1 MIFFGITNGVAAY
14 GVSVTKQGET
24 NIMKNEKL
32 TKMLSSKLTKSLAV
46 FVAVLLIGAAV
57 FVNYKL
63 FYDPVDAMGYG
74 DGNMENN
81 FTSTDGSS
89 SENYFTATVLNRQQ
103 SRDEAIDV
111 LRLVSESEDSSAEA
125 RAEASAKIAKI
136 ATDMQNE
143 STIETLVKAKGFE
156 ECVAIISDNSISVI
170 VGAESLQ
177 VSEAAQILAIVYE
190 TTGISPENVSI
201 ISRTSN

>member
-1 MIFFGITNGVAAY
+1 M
-14 GVSVTKQGET
+14 

-170 VGAESLQ
+170 VGTESLQ

>member
-1 MIFFGITNGVAAY
+1 
-14 GVSVTKQGET
+14 
-24 NIMKNEKL
+24 MKNEKL
-32 TKMLSSKLTKSLAV
+32 SKVLSSKLTRSLAV
-46 FVAVLLIGAAV
+46 FIAVLLIGAAV

-74 DGNMENN
+74 EGNMQNN
-81 FTSTDGSS
+81 FDSAATGGASE
-89 SENYFTATVLNRQQ
+89 ENYFTATALNRQQ

-111 LRLVSESEDSSAEA
+111 LKLVSESEDSTEEA
-125 RAEASAKIAKI
+125 KAEASAKIAKI
-136 ATDMQNE
+136 AVDMQNE

-156 ECVAIISDNSISVI
+156 ECVAIISDNSVSVI

-190 TTGISPENVSI
+190 TTGINPENVSI
-201 ISRTSN
+201 ISRASN